1 MSKFLIEV
9 QDVNDTIPKLA
20 SLFKIGYKVDLS
32 EFTVLIPTDFGK
44 GIVTGVNFPNGLG
57 LYTYRCYFH
66 EETEI
71 VLKNTVFN
79 PIRLVHCI
87 QGDVYN
93 LNEEISEPIKITN
106 HEHFFIAPKKGDS
119 HSLLFPKETSVSLCC
134 LEIDRAKF
142 KEYLPFQLTEIEP
155 VFYSLFGDV
164 NALQGKF
171 HTGMFSLKVSDIIS
185 EIYECKETGFPRI
198 NFMGAKTLEILSYM
212 LSRYRK
218 EVTGKGL
225 INVTGREYKAVELV
239 TEYVNN
245 NLANLETIPELA
257 LRVGV
262 NVNKL
267 QAIFQSVFGQTVNE
281 YIRDVRLSK
290 ALSLLSKGDIQIG
303 EIVQEVGL
311 NSRSYFSKI
320 FKEKYGVL
328 PRQILHHESGFI
340 PEHLSEQNQKKDK
353 AKAVD

>member
-1 MSKFLIEV
+1 MAMSKFLIEV

-20 SLFKIGYKVDLS
+20 SLFKIGYKEDLS
-32 EFTVLIPTDFGK
+32 EFTVLIPTDLGK
-44 GIVTGVNFPNGLG
+44 GKITGVNFPNGLG
-57 LYTYRCYFH
+57 LYTYRCLFNK
-66 EETEI
+66 ETEI
-71 VLKNTVFN
+71 ALKNLVFN
-79 PIRLVHCI
+79 PVRLVHCLRGEI
-87 QGDVYN
+87 IN
-93 LNEEISEPIKITN
+93 KNEKISEPIKIGN

-119 HSLLFPKETSVSLCC
+119 HSLNFPKGEMIEICC

-142 KEYLPFQLTEIEP
+142 KKYLPFELTDIEP

-164 NALQGKF
+164 NALQGKY
-171 HTGMFSLKVSDIIS
+171 HTGMFSLKVSEIIN
-185 EIYECKETGFPRI
+185 EIYDCRETGFPRI
-198 NFMGAKTLEILSYM
+198 NFMGAKSLEILSYM

-218 EVTGKGL
+218 EVTGEGL
-225 INVTGREYKAVELV
+225 INVTGREYKAVEKV

-290 ALSLLSKGDIQIG
+290 ALSLLSRGDIQIG

-328 PRQILHHESGFI
+328 PRQILHHETGFI
-340 PEHLSEQNQKKDK
+340 PDHLSEQKKQREK
-353 AKAVD
+353 TVE